1 MKFFI
6 DTADINEIRKAKQM
20 GILDGVTTNPSL
32 VSKVKRPY
40 REVMTEIAA
49 EVEVP
54 VSAEVIAVD
63 CDGIVK
69 EARDLAKIGKNIVI
83 KVPLILEGIK
93 AVKILSNE
101 GIKTN
106 VTLCFNAIQALMAAK
121 AGATYVSPFVG
132 RLDDIASEGMDV
144 VEDILAIYDTYG
156 FDTEVIVAS
165 IRNPLHVKYA
175 AMMGAHIATIPY
187 SVLESIIK
195 HPLTDIGLARFLEDY
210 KKIPQ

>member
-69 EARDLAKIGKNIVI
+69 EARSREN
-83 KVPLILEGIK
+83 
-93 AVKILSNE
+93 
-101 GIKTN
+101 
-106 VTLCFNAIQALMAAK
+106 
-121 AGATYVSPFVG
+121 
-132 RLDDIASEGMDV
+132 R
-144 VEDILAIYDTYG
+144 
-156 FDTEVIVAS
+156 
-165 IRNPLHVKYA
+165 
-175 AMMGAHIATIPY
+175 
-187 SVLESIIK
+187 
-195 HPLTDIGLARFLEDY
+195 
-210 KKIPQ
+210 